1 MYQNLN
7 VALIPLR
14 GGSKGIAKKNIKTMV
29 GKPLCAWV
37 LEAAANARHIDQVYV
52 STDCLEIADTV
63 MGLDLG
69 IEVIH
74 RPPNLAN
81 DTASTETV
89 MLHFAQIVKF
99 SNLVTIQATSPLLKS
114 YQLDSALIK
123 FALEDCDS
131 MLSASRFKRFFWSDD
146 HEPINY
152 KPANRPRRQDHKGV
166 LMENGAFYITKRHV
180 LLHEKCRLGGDIK
193 VYETP
198 ENMSLEIDSPEDW
211 NQIKQL
217 LIEDQEARQLCSL
230 KEIMPSSSYSSTT
243 LSAQL

>member
-14 GGSKGIAKKNIKTMV
+14 GGSKGIVKKNIKPMV

-74 RPPNLAN
+74 RHPDLAN

-89 MLHFAQIVKF
+89 MLHFAQAVRF
-99 SNLVTIQATSPLLKS
+99 NNLVTIQATSPTIKS
-114 YQLDSALIK
+114 SP
-123 FALEDCDS
+123 LEWWP
-131 MLSASRFKRFFWSDD
+131 L
-146 HEPINY
+146 
-152 KPANRPRRQDHKGV
+152 
-166 LMENGAFYITKRHV
+166 
-180 LLHEKCRLGGDIK
+180 
-193 VYETP
+193 
-198 ENMSLEIDSPEDW
+198 
-211 NQIKQL
+211 
-217 LIEDQEARQLCSL
+217 
-230 KEIMPSSSYSSTT
+230 
-243 LSAQL
+243 